1 MTRPSMFFGLCGA
14 LMSLQGCLMVG
25 PDYVRPEVVTPAA
38 FKEAPKGW
46 KIAEPADGADR
57 GSWWRV
63 FKDPILDKLVPQ
75 VAIDNQNLKAYEAAY
90 RQALAV
96 VREDQ
101 SSLFPS
107 LSASASSTR
116 ARSSGSIATTQ
127 TAEATASWEID
138 LWGKIRRQ
146 IESAEASAGA
156 SAAQLA
162 DLTLSAQATLVT
174 DYFSLRYQDSLARL
188 LNDTARAYERSL
200 KITQNQYAAGVAS
213 QSDVITAQTQLETTR
228 ASAIGAEVSRAQYE
242 HAIALLIGKPPSDL
256 SIPRGELPRAV
267 PTPPAALPSSLLERR
282 PDIAEAERKMQQQN
296 ALIGVAIA
304 AYFPTIDLAAV
315 AGYSG
320 APPLVSASNA
330 AWSLAASGSLLLIDG
345 GAREATVDAAR
356 AAYEQSVANYRQTV
370 LAAFQAVEDQLSN
383 LRILARQASAQAE
396 AVRVARRAV
405 EIALNQYKA
414 GASAYTAVVTAQAA
428 ALANEETALQ
438 IRQSR
443 LAASANLIKALGGDW
458 KATLSARAAND

>member
-25 PDYVRPEVVTPAA
+25 PDYVRPEVAMPAA

-46 KIAEPADGADR
+46 KIAEPTDGAER

-63 FKDPILDKLVPQ
+63 FKDPVLDKLVPL

-107 LSASASSTR
+107 LSTSASSTR

-138 LWGKIRRQ
+138 LWEKIRRQ
-146 IESAEASAGA
+146 IESAEASAGV

-174 DYFSLRYQDSLARL
+174 DYFSLRYQDSLAHL

-256 SIPRGELPRAV
+256 SISRGELPRAV

-443 LAASANLIKALGGDW
+443 LAASANLIKALGGHW
-458 KATLSARAAND
+458 KATLSTRVSND